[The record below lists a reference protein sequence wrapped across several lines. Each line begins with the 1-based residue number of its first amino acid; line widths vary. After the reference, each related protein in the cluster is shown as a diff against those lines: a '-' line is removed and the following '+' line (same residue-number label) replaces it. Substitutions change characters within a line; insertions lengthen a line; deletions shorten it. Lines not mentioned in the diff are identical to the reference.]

1 MILNRL
7 TIGWMAA
14 TLVACAVAS
23 PAMAQIGLPST
34 LPSLPSGLTDR
45 IPQRGTLEG
54 LARDTV
60 EDALRAPARLTDL
73 ARGSRGAL
81 QTDPDGW
88 PVVTGEVVAV
98 DLPQHARDQAL
109 AAGFTVLRE
118 ERLNALD
125 LSIVVLAPP
134 RRLTLDRAVRRLREM
149 APGAE
154 ITFNHIASPAGMA
167 AAPVA
172 LTASPQTNGAA
183 PGARLGLIDTG
194 VEATH
199 PALAGSAIEQRGF
212 SGPPQ
217 MGAHGT
223 AVASL
228 MVGDVGVFK
237 GGDPGAALLVADI
250 YGGRAAGGS
259 ATALAS
265 ALAWMVERH
274 VAVVNISLVGPRNAL
289 IERAV
294 SAAQRRGVIL
304 VAAVGN
310 DGPAAP
316 PLYPAAYPQVIGVT
330 AVNAQ
335 GRVLAEAGRGDQ
347 VDYAAPGAD
356 MAAAGRAGS
365 FVSVRGTSFA
375 APLVA
380 GLIGKSSRQ
389 GLNAVDAGASGRD
402 AVYGQGVVGLSL
414 RTPPAAVGARGRM
427 AA

>member
-14 TLVACAVAS
+14 TVVACALAS
-23 PAMAQIGLPST
+23 PAVAQISLPST
-34 LPSLPSGLTDR
+34 LPSLPSSLTDR
-45 IPQRGTLEG
+45 IPQRGALEG
-54 LARDTV
+54 LARDAV

-73 ARGSRGAL
+73 VRNSRGAL
-81 QTDPDGW
+81 QTDPNGW

-98 DLPQHARDQAL
+98 DLPQAARDQAL

-118 ERLNALD
+118 ERLDALD

-154 ITFNHIASPAGMA
+154 IAFNHVASPAGMT
-167 AAPVA
+167 AAPLA
-172 LTASPQTNGAA
+172 PPASPQTNGAA

-217 MGAHGT
+217 MGSHGT

-228 MVGDVGVFK
+228 MVGDAGVFK

-265 ALAWMVERH
+265 ALAWMVERR

-294 SAAQRRGVIL
+294 SAAKRRGLIL

-335 GRVLAEAGRGDQ
+335 GRVLPEAGRGEQ

-356 MAAAGRAGS
+356 MAAAGKAGS
-365 FVSVRGTSFA
+365 FVTVRGTSFA

-380 GLIGKSSRQ
+380 ALIAKSGRQ
-389 GLNAVDAGASGRD
+389 SLRPTEAGAPGRD
-402 AVYGQGVVGLSL
+402 DVYGDGVVGAAL
-414 RTPPAAVGARGRM
+414 RTQPSSVGARGRL
-427 AA
+427 AS

>member
-60 EDALRAPARLTDL
+60 KYALRAPARLTDMV
-73 ARGSRGAL
+73 RSSRGAL

-98 DLPQHARDQAL
+98 DLPQDARDQAL

-118 ERLNALD
+118 ERLDALD

-154 ITFNHIASPAGMA
+154 ITFNHVASPAGMT
-167 AAPVA
+167 AAPLA
-172 LTASPQTNGAA
+172 PPASPQTNGAA

-228 MVGDVGVFK
+228 MVGDAGVFK

-316 PLYPAAYPQVIGVT
+316 PLY
-330 AVNAQ
+330 
-335 GRVLAEAGRGDQ
+335 
-347 VDYAAPGAD
+347 
-356 MAAAGRAGS
+356 
-365 FVSVRGTSFA
+365 
-375 APLVA
+375 
-380 GLIGKSSRQ
+380 
-389 GLNAVDAGASGRD
+389 
-402 AVYGQGVVGLSL
+402 
-414 RTPPAAVGARGRM
+414 
-427 AA
+427 